1 MGSNLYGLLPKPII
15 RRETLLLPA
24 PLRFLTHASNAG
36 YPASTAG
43 SQRFH
48 SIWKLATGEASW
60 KGMERYYY
68 CLPVKLDLV
77 FEHGK
82 VSLRME

>member
-24 PLRFLTHASNAG
+24 PLRFLTHASI
-36 YPASTAG
+36 
-43 SQRFH
+43 RFH